1 MEKVIVFAGTTEGYE
16 LCRFLSEHQIS
27 VYACAATEYGG
38 KALTETPYL
47 HIHTGR
53 LSREEMEAFF
63 LKEAP
68 NFVLDATHPYAAEVT
83 DNIKSACEKTGF
95 FYQRVLREQGRQA
108 EKAVYVESTEAA
120 AEFLNTTEGNVL
132 LTTGSK
138 ELKKFLGVK
147 DYKERLYA
155 RVLSLP
161 SVMEECSAAGFEGK
175 HLIGMQGPFS
185 RELNEAMLRRLYARV
200 LSLPSVMEEC
210 SAAGFEG
217 KHLIGM
223 QGPFSRELNEAML
236 RQFHCRYLVTKD
248 SGKAGGFQEKIDA
261 AFSCG
266 AIPVIIGR
274 PLKEEGLSL
283 VECKKRYL
291 VTKDSGKAGGFQEKI
306 DAAFSCGAIPVIIGR
321 PLKEEGLSLVEC
333 KKWLS
338 QNLGFSLKPQITLLG
353 IGMGSRDTLTI
364 EGEKALEKAELL
376 IGARRIADSVKMP
389 HHTVIYEYDSEKI
402 LKCIE
407 ENSQYEHIVIALSG
421 DVGFYS
427 GAKKLLHNLGED
439 TRVICGISS
448 VVYFMAKAGLS
459 WDDAKIVSAHG
470 RNCNLVSLICHSKKV
485 FSILGTKDGISSLA
499 GRLVSYGMGD
509 VLLYVGENLSY
520 ENEKIFVK
528 PAKELVSY
536 EGDALCVV
544 CAYNENASELMST
557 HGIKDECFIRGK
569 APMTKEEVRTVS
581 LMKLGLSEDSV
592 CYDVGAG
599 TGSVAHGIKDEC
611 FIRGKAPMTKEE
623 VRTVSL
629 MKLGLSEDS
638 VCYDVGAGTGSVAVE
653 MALRAHQGKV
663 YAIEKKEDAL
673 ALILENKKKFAA
685 DNLEIVGGCAP
696 EAMEELPVP
705 THAFI
710 GGSSGNLKD
719 IIRLLLNKNPEVK
732 IVINCITLETVGE
745 AMEAIREFDFQE
757 RDISGNLKDI
767 IRLLLNKNPE
777 VKIVINCIT
786 LETVGEAMEAIRE
799 FDFQER
805 DIVQMSVSRSK
816 EVGRYHMMMGENPIY
831 IFTCRRASL

>member
-185 RELNEAMLRRLYARV
+185 RELNEAMLR
-200 LSLPSVMEEC
+200 
-210 SAAGFEG
+210 
-217 KHLIGM
+217 
-223 QGPFSRELNEAML
+223 
-236 RQFHCRYLVTKD
+236 QFHC
-248 SGKAGGFQEKIDA
+248 
-261 AFSCG
+261 
-266 AIPVIIGR
+266 
-274 PLKEEGLSL
+274 
-283 VECKKRYL
+283 RYL

-389 HHTVIYEYDSEKI
+389 HHTVVYEYDSEKI

-528 PAKELVSY
+528 PARELVSY

-557 HGIKDECFIRGK
+557 
-569 APMTKEEVRTVS
+569 
-581 LMKLGLSEDSV
+581 
-592 CYDVGAG
+592 
-599 TGSVAHGIKDEC
+599 HGIKDEC

-710 GGSSGNLKD
+710 GGSSGNLK
-719 IIRLLLNKNPEVK
+719 E
-732 IVINCITLETVGE
+732 
-745 AMEAIREFDFQE
+745 
-757 RDISGNLKDI
+757 I

>member
-63 LKEAP
+63 LKEEP

-185 RELNEAMLRRLYARV
+185 RELNEAMLR
-200 LSLPSVMEEC
+200 
-210 SAAGFEG
+210 
-217 KHLIGM
+217 
-223 QGPFSRELNEAML
+223 
-236 RQFHCRYLVTKD
+236 QFHCRYLVTKD

-283 VECKKRYL
+283 VECKK
-291 VTKDSGKAGGFQEKI
+291 
-306 DAAFSCGAIPVIIGR
+306 
-321 PLKEEGLSLVEC
+321 
-333 KKWLS
+333 WLS
-338 QNLGFSLKPQITLLG
+338 QKFGFSLKPQITLLG

-389 HHTVIYEYDSEKI
+389 HHTVVYEYDSEKI

-599 TGSVAHGIKDEC
+599 TGSVA
-611 FIRGKAPMTKEE
+611 
-623 VRTVSL
+623 
-629 MKLGLSEDS
+629 
-638 VCYDVGAGTGSVAVE
+638 VE

-710 GGSSGNLKD
+710 GGSSGNLKE

-745 AMEAIREFDFQE
+745 AME
-757 RDISGNLKDI
+757 
-767 IRLLLNKNPE
+767 
-777 VKIVINCIT
+777 V
-786 LETVGEAMEAIRE
+786 IRE

-831 IFTCRRASL
+831 IFTCRRTSL

>member
-185 RELNEAMLRRLYARV
+185 RELNEAMLR
-200 LSLPSVMEEC
+200 
-210 SAAGFEG
+210 
-217 KHLIGM
+217 
-223 QGPFSRELNEAML
+223 
-236 RQFHCRYLVTKD
+236 QFHCRYLVTKD

-283 VECKKRYL
+283 VECKK
-291 VTKDSGKAGGFQEKI
+291 
-306 DAAFSCGAIPVIIGR
+306 
-321 PLKEEGLSLVEC
+321 
-333 KKWLS
+333 WLS
-338 QNLGFSLKPQITLLG
+338 QKFGFSLKPQITLLG

-528 PAKELVSY
+528 PARELVSY

-557 HGIKDECFIRGK
+557 
-569 APMTKEEVRTVS
+569 
-581 LMKLGLSEDSV
+581 
-592 CYDVGAG
+592 
-599 TGSVAHGIKDEC
+599 HGIKDEC

-757 RDISGNLKDI
+757 RDI
-767 IRLLLNKNPE
+767 
-777 VKIVINCIT
+777 
-786 LETVGEAMEAIRE
+786 
-799 FDFQER
+799 
-805 DIVQMSVSRSK
+805 VQMSVSRSK

-831 IFTCRRASL
+831 IFTCRRTSL

>member
-63 LKEAP
+63 LKEEP

-185 RELNEAMLRRLYARV
+185 RELNEAMLR
-200 LSLPSVMEEC
+200 
-210 SAAGFEG
+210 
-217 KHLIGM
+217 
-223 QGPFSRELNEAML
+223 
-236 RQFHCRYLVTKD
+236 QFHCRYLVTKD

-283 VECKKRYL
+283 VECKK
-291 VTKDSGKAGGFQEKI
+291 
-306 DAAFSCGAIPVIIGR
+306 
-321 PLKEEGLSLVEC
+321 
-333 KKWLS
+333 WLS
-338 QNLGFSLKPQITLLG
+338 QKFGFSLKPQITLLG

-364 EGEKALEKAELL
+364 EGENALEKAELL

-389 HHTVIYEYDSEKI
+389 HHTVVYEYDSEKI

-528 PAKELVSY
+528 LAKELVSY

-557 HGIKDECFIRGK
+557 
-569 APMTKEEVRTVS
+569 
-581 LMKLGLSEDSV
+581 
-592 CYDVGAG
+592 
-599 TGSVAHGIKDEC
+599 HGIKDEC

-745 AMEAIREFDFQE
+745 AMEA
-757 RDISGNLKDI
+757 
-767 IRLLLNKNPE
+767 
-777 VKIVINCIT
+777 V
-786 LETVGEAMEAIRE
+786 RE

>member
-185 RELNEAMLRRLYARV
+185 RELNEAMLR
-200 LSLPSVMEEC
+200 
-210 SAAGFEG
+210 
-217 KHLIGM
+217 
-223 QGPFSRELNEAML
+223 
-236 RQFHCRYLVTKD
+236 QFHCRYLVTKD

-283 VECKKRYL
+283 VECKK
-291 VTKDSGKAGGFQEKI
+291 
-306 DAAFSCGAIPVIIGR
+306 
-321 PLKEEGLSLVEC
+321 
-333 KKWLS
+333 WLS
-338 QNLGFSLKPQITLLG
+338 QKFGFSLKPQITLLG

-448 VVYFMAKAGLS
+448 VVYFMAKVGLS

-536 EGDALCVV
+536 EGDTLCVV

-599 TGSVAHGIKDEC
+599 TGSV
-611 FIRGKAPMTKEE
+611 
-623 VRTVSL
+623 S
-629 MKLGLSEDS
+629 
-638 VCYDVGAGTGSVAVE
+638 VE

-710 GGSSGNLKD
+710 GGSSGNLKE

-757 RDISGNLKDI
+757 K
-767 IRLLLNKNPE
+767 
-777 VKIVINCIT
+777 
-786 LETVGEAMEAIRE
+786 
-799 FDFQER
+799 

-831 IFTCRRASL
+831 IFTCRRTSL

>member
-53 LSREEMEAFF
+53 LSREEMAAFF

-185 RELNEAMLRRLYARV
+185 RELNEAMLR
-200 LSLPSVMEEC
+200 
-210 SAAGFEG
+210 
-217 KHLIGM
+217 
-223 QGPFSRELNEAML
+223 
-236 RQFHCRYLVTKD
+236 QFHCRYLVTKD

-283 VECKKRYL
+283 VECKK
-291 VTKDSGKAGGFQEKI
+291 
-306 DAAFSCGAIPVIIGR
+306 
-321 PLKEEGLSLVEC
+321 
-333 KKWLS
+333 WLS
-338 QNLGFSLKPQITLLG
+338 QKFGFSLKPQITLLG

-528 PAKELVSY
+528 PARELVSY

-557 HGIKDECFIRGK
+557 
-569 APMTKEEVRTVS
+569 
-581 LMKLGLSEDSV
+581 
-592 CYDVGAG
+592 
-599 TGSVAHGIKDEC
+599 HGIKDEC

-710 GGSSGNLKD
+710 GGSSGNLK
-719 IIRLLLNKNPEVK
+719 E
-732 IVINCITLETVGE
+732 
-745 AMEAIREFDFQE
+745 
-757 RDISGNLKDI
+757 I